1 MIGCEG
7 TSDDLDVP
15 CEAVLRDAAFKQRHC
30 LGTVNSV
37 NIVRMLV
44 QTVHFFYA
52 YLRLVHKSTGDDD
65 KEGGKVG
72 PEEEES
78 EEEEEEEAEE
88 EEEESAG
95 PELPQVGTLA
105 QAVAAARRDPTGF
118 RLPTIVPKSFQAAQA
133 QARQHLELLRAGKLD
148 SFDEMD

>member
-1 MIGCEG
+1 MPM
-7 TSDDLDVP
+7 L
-15 CEAVLRDAAFKQRHC
+15 EAVGGEGEEAQAAPVRRSGRRRQPRAAPPPPGDADEE
-30 LGTVNSV
+30 TEVNDDED
-37 NIVRMLV
+37 
-44 QTVHFFYA
+44 F
-52 YLRLVHKSTGDDD
+52 RLEKAAA
-65 KEGGKVG
+65 K
-72 PEEEES
+72 EEEE
-78 EEEEEEEAEE
+78 EEVEEEEEEAEE

>member
-1 MIGCEG
+1 MPM
-7 TSDDLDVP
+7 L
-15 CEAVLRDAAFKQRHC
+15 EAVGGEGEEAQAAPVRRSGRRRQPRAAPPPPGDADEE
-30 LGTVNSV
+30 TEVNDDED
-37 NIVRMLV
+37 
-44 QTVHFFYA
+44 F
-52 YLRLVHKSTGDDD
+52 RLEKAAA
-65 KEGGKVG
+65 K
-72 PEEEES
+72 EEEEEEV
-78 EEEEEEEAEE
+78 EEEEEEEEVEE